1 MKKLKFC
8 ATCLFGLEGI
18 VANEVKNIGGE
29 DVLADNGKVTFFG
42 GVEMMYKA
50 NLWLRCAE
58 RVLIELGSFKA
69 LTFEQLFEG
78 VRKID
83 FSFFIGRDNAF
94 PVKGW
99 SLNSKLTSIPACQSI
114 VKKAVVKSLEK
125 SYKQAWFEETGSTV
139 QIQFSILKDTATI
152 YLDTS
157 GEGLHKRGY
166 RPHSNEA
173 PIKETLAAG
182 MISLCK
188 LYDDS
193 NIYDPFCGS
202 GTFAI
207 EAAMKIKNIAP
218 GLHRSFAFE
227 NWRIFNK
234 AEFQRIRR
242 EALDAVKK
250 DVTFQVFASDIDK
263 NAVALT
269 VENARRAGVVGHIKT
284 KVADIKD
291 FHIPT
296 ERGIV
301 FTNPPYGERLLDIKS
316 AEELYKTMGQVF
328 TTRKGLSYYIISPHE
343 EFESFF
349 SKKADRRRKLYNGM
363 IKCQVYM
370 YFKGE

>member
-1 MKKLKFC
+1 MNKIKFC
-8 ATCLFGLEGI
+8 APCLFGLEGI
-18 VANEVKNIGGE
+18 VANEVKQIGGE
-29 DVLADNGKVTFFG
+29 NVVSDNGKVTFFG
-42 GVEMMYKA
+42 DVNMIYKA

-83 FSFFIGRDNAF
+83 FSYFIARDNAF

-99 SLNSKLTSIPACQSI
+99 SLNSKLTSVPACQSI

-125 SYKQAWFEETGSTV
+125 SYKQTWFEETGASV

-157 GEGLHKRGY
+157 GTGLHKRGY
-166 RPHSNEA
+166 RPVSNEA

-182 MISLCK
+182 MVSLAH
-188 LYDDS
+188 LYEDS

-218 GLHRSFAFE
+218 GLHRNFAFE
-227 NWRIFNK
+227 NWKICNK
-234 AEFQRIRR
+234 ADFMRVRR

-250 DVTFQVFASDIDK
+250 DATFVVYASDIDK
-263 NAVALT
+263 NAVMLT
-269 VENARRAGVVGHIKT
+269 MENARRAGVVGHIKT

-296 ERGIV
+296 ERGVV
-301 FTNPPYGERLLDIKS
+301 FTNPPYGERLLDVKT

-328 TTRKGLSYYIISPHE
+328 TRRRGLSYYVISPHE

-349 SKKADRRRKLYNGM
+349 GQKADRRRKLYNGM

>member
-1 MKKLKFC
+1 MEKLKLC
-8 ATCLFGLEGI
+8 APCLFGLESI
-18 VANEVKNIGGE
+18 VANEVKQIGGE
-29 DVLADNGKVTFFG
+29 NVTADNGKVVFFG
-42 GVEMMYKA
+42 DVNMIYKA
-50 NLWLRCAE
+50 NLWIRCAE

-69 LTFEQLFEG
+69 LTFEHLFEG

-83 FSFFIGRDNAF
+83 FSAFINRDSAF

-99 SLNSKLTSIPACQSI
+99 SLNSKLTSVPACQSI
-114 VKKAVVKSLEK
+114 IKKAVVKSLEK
-125 SYKQAWFEETGSTV
+125 SYKQSWFEETGKPV

-152 YLDTS
+152 YIDTS
-157 GEGLHKRGY
+157 GAGLHKRGY
-166 RPHSNEA
+166 RPTSNEA

-182 MISLCK
+182 IISLAR
-188 LYDDS
+188 LYEDS
-193 NIYDPFCGS
+193 NVYDPFCGS

-227 NWRIFNK
+227 NLKFFNNK
-234 AEFQRIRR
+234 DFQAVRR

-250 DVTFQVFASDIDK
+250 DATFTVYASDIDK
-263 NAVALT
+263 NAVMLT
-269 VENARRAGVVGHIKT
+269 MENARRAGVVGHIKA
-284 KVADIKD
+284 KVADVKD
-291 FHIPT
+291 FYIPT
-296 ERGIV
+296 ERGVV
-301 FTNPPYGERLLDIKS
+301 FTNPPYGERLLDVKT

-328 TTRKGLSYYIISPHE
+328 TRKKGLSYYVISPHE

-349 SKKADRRRKLYNGM
+349 GQKADKRRKLYNGM